1 MKFYF
6 AQNAAHPIHGIQFEK
21 YDIIGGT
28 VCGVYKTESEFEI
41 ERLDSLIGKSSVIE
55 ISEAD
60 YESSL
65 KKKRRDFADSSQLSQ
80 PLEQSQSP
88 GVAIKGRGAV
98 VVENS
103 DPFSEPVSVPVTSV
117 ETAGDALVVA
127 SITAEIPVTIPAV
140 EIKSRRGGS
149 RQ

>member
-1 MKFYF
+1 MKYYL
-6 AQNAAHPIHGIQFEK
+6 AQNAAHPIDGISFEK
-21 YDIIGGT
+21 YDIVGGT
-28 VCGVYKTESEFEI
+28 VFGVFKTEVPSEI
-41 ERLDSLIGKSSVIE
+41 DKLDALIGKSSVVE
-55 ISEAD
+55 ISVED
-60 YESSL
+60 YEASL

-80 PLEQSQSP
+80 PLEQPQSP

-98 VVENS
+98 VVENPEPS
-103 DPFSEPVSVPVTSV
+103 MEPVSVPITSV

-127 SITAEIPVTIPAV
+127 SVTAEIPATVPAQ